1 MEESNRRQENRPQ
14 NKFLSEMY
22 EDLLYLIFEKSDDQ
36 ETTERKLAELRKNRD
51 LIETL
56 DNMKSRKE
64 YLERAEN
71 RHALERKEATSYFKD
86 DEPVSNQK
94 KVRKVIKKKTTTQAV
109 SVPKKNID
117 NNEEVAQL
125 SKKEI
130 AVQKTLKLKE
140 FFKRIENAQLE
151 DESKFVLKKMINYA
165 KKYSDGIVKNYIPF
179 NMRIYADNDETLYDI
194 IKIIIDSFT
203 CFGYMKNEEFVE
215 RSFYIVEEGNH
226 ITDLYNNNNSLVI
239 FKDVNGLLNK
249 DKITRDKLLNILE
262 TDIYGYSNLDGITT
276 IISDKNREIIDELFE
291 NNSILRDKIFDFEL
305 ITTTANAQEIY
316 HKVLKTFQKDYK
328 VTEEFGVK
336 LLDYI
341 TETFPKSQLP
351 APEYAQSL
359 IDQILFNQTTSV
371 IKAKS
376 IPEYEKN
383 KSIDEI
389 FEEINGLVGLDNVK
403 EMLKDLVSLMDFK
416 NKTEDSL
423 KIKDTNLHMVFLGN
437 PGTGKTTVARMVAGI
452 LYNLKYI
459 SKNKLVEVS
468 AKDLIG
474 EYVGQTAPKTN
485 AVIEKALGGVLFIDE
500 AYSLAS
506 KSSGNSFNEECIAT
520 LIQAMENYRDDLVV
534 IFAGYSKE
542 MDAFLKSNSGI
553 VSRIGY
559 TMDFKDYTLDELILI
574 LKSMFQKAGFIVDES
589 AIIKAKK
596 IIEEYRNTEGFGN
609 ARFVRNIYEKAIIK
623 HATNTANSNSKKIL
637 KTIVAED
644 ITDDNLIKLEN

>member
-1 MEESNRRQENRPQ
+1 MENTNKNQENRPQ
-14 NKFLSEMY
+14 NKFLNEMY
-22 EDLLYLIFEKSDDQ
+22 EDLLYLIYEDSADEQLAK
-36 ETTERKLAELRKNRD
+36 RKLNDLREDRNIID
-51 LIETL
+51 TL
-56 DNMKSRKE
+56 DNMQSREE
-64 YLERAEN
+64 YLKRANE
-71 RHALERKEATSYFKD
+71 RHASKRKPATSYFDD
-86 DEPVSNQK
+86 DEPVSNHK
-94 KVRKVIKKKTTTQAV
+94 KVKKEIKNKTTTTQPI
-109 SVPKKNID
+109 SVLKKNIE
-117 NNEEVAQL
+117 NKEEVQKL

-140 FFKRIENAQLE
+140 FFKRVENAELE
-151 DESKFVLKKMINYA
+151 DESKLVLKKMISYA

-194 IKIIIDSFT
+194 VKIIIDSFVF
-203 CFGYMKNEEFVE
+203 FGYMKNEEYIE
-215 RSFYIVEEGNH
+215 RSFYIVEDANH
-226 ITDLYNNNNSLVI
+226 ITELYNNSNSLVI
-239 FKDVNGLLNK
+239 FRDVQGLLNK

-276 IISDKNREIIDELFE
+276 IVSDKNKKVIDELFE
-291 NNSILRDKIFDFEL
+291 NNTILRDKIFDFEL
-305 ITTTANAQEIY
+305 ITSSANAQEIY
-316 HKVLKTFQKDYK
+316 HKVLKTFQKNYK

-351 APEYAQSL
+351 ANEYAQAL

-371 IKAKS
+371 IRAKS
-376 IPEYEKN
+376 IPKYEKN
-383 KSIDEI
+383 KEIDEI
-389 FEEINGLVGLDNVK
+389 FEEINELVGLDNVK
-403 EMLKDLVSLMDFK
+403 EMLNDLVSLMKFK
-416 NKTEDSL
+416 SKTEDSL

-500 AYSLAS
+500 AYALAS
-506 KSSGNSFNEECIAT
+506 KGGGNSFNEECIAT
-520 LIQAMENYRDDLVV
+520 LIQGMENYRDDLVV

-574 LKSMFQKAGFIVDES
+574 LKSMFKKAGFNVDVN

-596 IIEEYRNTEGFGN
+596 IIEEHRKTEGFGN
-609 ARFVRNIYEKAIIK
+609 ARFVRNLYEKAIIK
-623 HATNTANSNSKKIL
+623 HATNTVNSNSKKVL
-637 KTIVAED
+637 KTIVAAD
-644 ITDDNLIKLEN
+644 ITDDNLIKL